1 MKSKILSFL
10 LSVTI
15 ALGLWLYVITVES
28 PNSSETIY
36 NIPVVFEG
44 ETALNERGLII
55 TSSTSADVDLTL
67 SGNRSDLKQVNAGN
81 ITLKVDLSKI
91 YDPGKHE
98 LEYTV
103 SYPGTVA
110 GNAFTEESRTPD
122 RIHVTVEKLLKQE
135 VPVVVTYSGTLPEG
149 YFSDKGNVV
158 LDYST
163 ITVSGPQSVVEK
175 IARAEIAVDLTDRTE
190 YVSESYRFT
199 LEDENG
205 EPVDAE
211 MITVNVEEVH
221 VELKIQKIKYI
232 DLVVTL
238 VDGGG
243 ATKDTVTC
251 EINPVKIQ
259 VSGSEAALES
269 LGEVINLGTINL
281 AEYTSNT
288 ELIYPITLPEN
299 VTNHSNIT
307 EATVQLKFTGL
318 ASKEVTI
325 DNIQLINLPEG
336 MTAEL
341 ITEKLSAV
349 IRGPSMDV
357 AKFTSEN
364 VHVTVD
370 MSDAVAGTSTYK
382 VDFVFDSRYA
392 SLGAVG
398 SYTVTVTLTAEEG

>member
-135 VPVVVTYSGTLPEG
+135 VPVVVTYNGTLPEG

-175 IARAEIAVDLTDRTE
+175 IARAEVSVDLTDRTE
-190 YVSESYRFT
+190 YLSESYRFT

-211 MITVNVEEVH
+211 MITVSVEEVH
-221 VELKIQKIKYI
+221 VELKIQQIKYI

-251 EINPVKIQ
+251 DINPVKIQ

-281 AEYTSNT
+281 AEYTTNT
-288 ELIYPITLPEN
+288 ELVFPISLPEN

-364 VHVTVD
+364 VYVTVD
-370 MSDAVAGTSTYK
+370 LSDAIAGTSTYK

>member
-135 VPVVVTYSGTLPEG
+135 VPVVVTYNGTLPEG

-175 IARAEIAVDLTDRTE
+175 IARAEVSVDLTDRTE
-190 YVSESYRFT
+190 YLSESYRFT

-211 MITVNVEEVH
+211 MITVSVEEVH
-221 VELKIQKIKYI
+221 VELKIQQIKYI

-251 EINPVKIQ
+251 DINPVKIQ

-281 AEYTSNT
+281 AEYTTNT
-288 ELIYPITLPEN
+288 ELIFPISLPEN

-364 VHVTVD
+364 VYVTVD
-370 MSDAVAGTSTYK
+370 LSDAIAGTSTYK